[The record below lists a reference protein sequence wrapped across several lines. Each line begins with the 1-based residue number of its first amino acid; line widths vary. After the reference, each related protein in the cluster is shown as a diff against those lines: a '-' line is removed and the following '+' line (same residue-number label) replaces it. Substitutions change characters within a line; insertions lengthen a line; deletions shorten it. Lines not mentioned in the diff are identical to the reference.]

1 MTEKTR
7 NNNILGIITDPGV
20 GGVFLIWSVHYLAGC
35 TQYYYSTQDQWV
47 ELTENPLTK
56 INSHGFRPNQIAN
69 LVNYYKTFNKLKQ
82 VDSTFF
88 HCLYFHAGV
97 YLADERQE
105 AAKHL
110 QSSVDKGII
119 LSLDPHDSL
128 YHTSETPRSGTV
140 TDRATNSKLLT
151 DSDEIWKDHSEYFFS
166 ESLKVWNELE
176 LTYVWDKREFIALN
190 INNKD
195 VLSINDII
203 TDYDNNFYTLKS
215 MDLFNTFDTTVYKLF
230 DYLELSIDLAR
241 FEKWLLVYNNWKKV
255 HYSRLQFTWYFDTI
269 IHNIING
276 KSMDLEKFNLD
287 LMQEAAIQRALIYNY
302 SLNLK
307 TWQLEKFTNTKQLH
321 GLLEPNL
328 HPIPVQR

>member
-1 MTEKTR
+1 M
-7 NNNILGIITDPGV
+7 
-20 GGVFLIWSVHYLAGC
+20 
-35 TQYYYSTQDQWV
+35 
-47 ELTENPLTK
+47 
-56 INSHGFRPNQIAN
+56 
-69 LVNYYKTFNKLKQ
+69 
-82 VDSTFF
+82 
-88 HCLYFHAGV
+88 
-97 YLADERQE
+97 
-105 AAKHL
+105 
-110 QSSVDKGII
+110 
-119 LSLDPHDSL
+119 
-128 YHTSETPRSGTV
+128 
-140 TDRATNSKLLT
+140 
-151 DSDEIWKDHSEYFFS
+151 
-166 ESLKVWNELE
+166 KVWNDLE
-176 LTYVWDKREFIALN
+176 LTDVWDKREFIALN
-190 INNKD
+190 INNKN

-203 TDYDNNFYTLKS
+203 TDYDNNFYTLNC
-215 MDLFNTFDTTVYKLF
+215 MDLFNTFDTSVYKLF

-321 GLLEPNL
+321 NLLEPNL